1 MYLAS
6 HQGGWI
12 DAVDSLVDLWLK
24 METKKVYH
32 TDLRRVVNRIFLVA
46 LRFVTGGNF
55 GTHNLKGMVDN
66 QPLENFLSEVLQH
79 RDFRLEGIKENIE
92 ARVLDAV
99 AVIGTEYA
107 TGRSIAWVEG
117 SGENIWNRSQV
128 RAEETSLSI
137 KHVMASAALPF
148 FFPAVSIDDCWYGD
162 GGIRLNAPLSPAMH
176 LGANKILAVS
186 PRATPSIELAGTV
199 SKYPSPGQIA
209 GVLLNSIF
217 LDLLDY
223 DALQMNRINE
233 LLSKVDKGESHNF
246 RQVDVM
252 VLRPQEDLGRLAA
265 DHEVALPKVFR
276 YLERGLA
283 GKDSKSADVLSMVI
297 FEKEYI
303 ELLIRLGEED
313 TSEKIDEIRE
323 FLKISE

>member
-1 MYLAS
+1 
-6 HQGGWI
+6 
-12 DAVDSLVDLWLK
+12 

-176 LGANKILAVS
+176 LGASKILAVS
-186 PRATPSIELAGTV
+186 PRAAPSIDLAGTV

-233 LLSKVDKGESHNF
+233 LLSKVDGGESHDF

>member
-1 MYLAS
+1 M
-6 HQGGWI
+6 
-12 DAVDSLVDLWLK
+12 
-24 METKKVYH
+24 
-32 TDLRRVVNRIFLVA
+32 
-46 LRFVTGGNF
+46 
-55 GTHNLKGMVDN
+55 
-66 QPLENFLSEVLQH
+66 
-79 RDFRLEGIKENIE
+79 
-92 ARVLDAV
+92 
-99 AVIGTEYA
+99 
-107 TGRSIAWVEG
+107 
-117 SGENIWNRSQV
+117 
-128 RAEETSLSI
+128 
-137 KHVMASAALPF
+137 
-148 FFPAVSIDDCWYGD
+148 
-162 GGIRLNAPLSPAMH
+162 
-176 LGANKILAVS
+176 AVS
-186 PRATPSIELAGTV
+186 PRAAPSIELAGTV

-233 LLSKVDKGESHNF
+233 LLSKVDGGESHDF